1 MNEIIEL
8 LSYSFMQRALL
19 CGIAISFSAALIGVI
34 LTLKNYSMI
43 GHGLGEVGFAAL
55 SLAVALN
62 LEPIAVSIPIVIIA
76 AIIIMFISQ
85 KKGESADII
94 IALVATGALALGV
107 IITSFTSGFGAD
119 SYNYMFGSILT
130 MTTKDVILSIILT
143 VLSIGVYVV
152 FYNRLFLVTFDEK
165 YAKAT
170 GINVS
175 LYQFLIALLT
185 ALVVVV
191 GMRMMG
197 TLLISSLIVFPC
209 VISKKLTNSFKGL
222 VIVSAI
228 ISVVCFIIGMF
239 ASYFL
244 NLPTGAGIVLI
255 HPETNDK
262 ETYSFKIAQA
272 IELGNVAGELAAS
285 MHAMKM
291 ARDKGYKKLK
301 LYYDYN
307 GCGSYGYSFYA

>member
-1 MNEIIEL
+1 MAEIVEL
-8 LSYSFMQRALL
+8 LSYSFIQKAIV
-19 CGIAISFSAALIGVI
+19 CGVAISFSAALIGVI

-43 GHGLGEVGFAAL
+43 GHGLGEVGFAAIAL
-55 SLAVALN
+55 ALAFNLPTLAVA
-62 LEPIAVSIPIVIIA
+62 IPIVIIA
-76 AIIIMFISQ
+76 AIIIMIISQ

-94 IALVATGALALGV
+94 IALVASGALALGV
-107 IITSFTSGFGAD
+107 IITAFTSGFGTD
-119 SYNYMFGSILT
+119 SYNYMFGSILAID
-130 MTTKDVILSIILT
+130 MSDVILSIILT
-143 VLSIGVYVV
+143 IISISVYII

-165 YAKAT
+165 YAKAC
-170 GINVS
+170 GISVS
-175 LYQFLIALLT
+175 LYQFLIALIT

-255 HPETNDK
+255 YLILYLLTFI
-262 ETYSFKIAQA
+262 TTKIAGVN
-272 IELGNVAGELAAS
+272 E
-285 MHAMKM
+285 
-291 ARDKGYKKLK
+291 
-301 LYYDYN
+301 
-307 GCGSYGYSFYA
+307 

>member
-1 MNEIIEL
+1 MNDIMNL
-8 LSYSFMQRALL
+8 LSYTFMQRAIL

-62 LEPIAVSIPIVIIA
+62 LPPIAVSIPIVIIA

-107 IITSFTSGFGAD
+107 IITAFTSGFGTD
-119 SYNYMFGSILT
+119 SYNYMFGSILA
-130 MTTKDVILSIILT
+130 MNSGDVILSIILT
-143 VLSIGVYVV
+143 VLSIGIYMV

-165 YAKAT
+165 YAKTT
-170 GINVS
+170 GINVT

-197 TLLISSLIVFPC
+197 TMLISSLIVFPA
-209 VISKKLTNSFKGL
+209 IIAKKFTTSFKGL
-222 VIVSAI
+222 VVMSTLTSI
-228 ISVVCFIIGMF
+228 ICFIIGIF
-239 ASYFL
+239 TSFFL
-244 NLPTGAGIVLI
+244 NMPTGAGIVLVYI
-255 HPETNDK
+255 ILLAISSACCK
-262 ETYSFKIAQA
+262 LAKI
-272 IELGNVAGELAAS
+272 
-285 MHAMKM
+285 
-291 ARDKGYKKLK
+291 
-301 LYYDYN
+301 
-307 GCGSYGYSFYA
+307 